1 MTRLSRFL
9 LFVLAFSTAPA
20 YGVTAVAVSAR
31 NVAASG
37 ATLYAV
43 VNPGGTPVTSIVF
56 GYDLSTSSVYT
67 NSVNGSPFVLDP
79 TEPNTT
85 ILADIGGLA
94 CGTSYHFIVTAFFS
108 GGSAQSNAVTFTT
121 SSVNCPAA
129 GGPSVFTQPA
139 TAVADTGATLN
150 GTVNDIGA
158 ASPAAVTFEYG
169 ITTAYGTTV
178 IATPATVA
186 SADGQI
192 AVHVDLTG
200 LACSTLYHFRVDA
213 TNASFSTL
221 GNDRGLDTAPCAA
234 GVDDT
239 GEDEC
244 YDGTSLVACTAA
256 TAGDGAGFPRQDGR
270 FGRDPAANG
279 LFVKKG
285 TGEKGFDYTKIC
297 LDGDVAGQNDCPAI
311 LTNADGTR
319 AGSNPVSW
327 ACTRDNV
334 TNLLWSSQG
343 SHIGT
348 EGPQFDSA
356 NWAVAVAHVAT
367 IDTRATCGY
376 SDGWRLPTLQEMNS
390 LVHNL
395 RQNPALDTDYFYIL
409 DTYAPGTEFWTADT
423 DVSDSTQV
431 ATLLLDN
438 GIGGADFKTALHDAF
453 YVRSLPGP
461 APAPVAYTDNGDGT
475 VTDARTGL
483 MWDQCT
489 WGLSGT
495 TPGSQCTVGSASSQF
510 WQQTLGISVTANA
523 MNGGTG
529 YKGHHDWRVPNK
541 NELMSI
547 ADPTQTPAI
556 DSTVFPNTIEAW
568 YWTSTTYFPSQNS
581 AWIIDFGI
589 DGPNPAGKTLN
600 QPFAPFVPPYLR
612 LVRGGELFDSFDFI
626 ADMIFRDGFGN

>member
-1 MTRLSRFL
+1 
-9 LFVLAFSTAPA
+9 
-20 YGVTAVAVSAR
+20 
-31 NVAASG
+31 
-37 ATLYAV
+37 
-43 VNPGGTPVTSIVF
+43 
-56 GYDLSTSSVYT
+56 
-67 NSVNGSPFVLDP
+67 
-79 TEPNTT
+79 
-85 ILADIGGLA
+85 
-94 CGTSYHFIVTAFFS
+94 
-108 GGSAQSNAVTFTT
+108 
-121 SSVNCPAA
+121 
-129 GGPSVFTQPA
+129 
-139 TAVADTGATLN
+139 
-150 GTVNDIGA
+150 
-158 ASPAAVTFEYG
+158 
-169 ITTAYGTTV
+169 
-178 IATPATVA
+178 
-186 SADGQI
+186 
-192 AVHVDLTG
+192 
-200 LACSTLYHFRVDA
+200 
-213 TNASFSTL
+213 
-221 GNDRGLDTAPCAA
+221 
-234 GVDDT
+234 
-239 GEDEC
+239 
-244 YDGTSLVACTAA
+244 
-256 TAGDGAGFPRQDGR
+256 
-270 FGRDPAANG
+270 
-279 LFVKKG
+279 
-285 TGEKGFDYTKIC
+285 
-297 LDGDVAGQNDCPAI
+297 
-311 LTNADGTR
+311 
-319 AGSNPVSW
+319 
-327 ACTRDNV
+327 
-334 TNLLWSSQG
+334 
-343 SHIGT
+343 
-348 EGPQFDSA
+348 
-356 NWAVAVAHVAT
+356 
-367 IDTRATCGY
+367 
-376 SDGWRLPTLQEMNS
+376 MNS

-495 TPGSQCTVGSASSQF
+495 TPGAQCTVGSASSQF